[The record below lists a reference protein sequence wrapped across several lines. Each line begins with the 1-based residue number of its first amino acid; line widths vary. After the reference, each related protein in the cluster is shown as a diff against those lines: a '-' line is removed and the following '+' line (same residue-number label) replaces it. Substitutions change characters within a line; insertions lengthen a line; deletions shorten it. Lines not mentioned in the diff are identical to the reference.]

1 MHEEHTYT
9 SPYIAHAYIKIRWPS
24 ILRHSL
30 EDPHTHT
37 LAILFGYSSRGRCA
51 SVYPCMLY
59 GYSTRAQRL
68 CIYTHIQNICS
79 CVCVC
84 VHSIGLVKQEKK
96 ILRHS
101 SLHWRILLGITC
113 CAGTGFPFHCRLL
126 VLTLVKRKNGGLR
139 RELASD
145 ASNGRKWHEIDGE
158 TRWDGWLS
166 THTTTTH
173 KIYFSHSRR
182 LDSR

>member
-68 CIYTHIQNICS
+68 CIYTHIQNICN

-84 VHSIGLVKQEKK
+84 AFNWV
-96 ILRHS
+96 
-101 SLHWRILLGITC
+101 
-113 CAGTGFPFHCRLL
+113 
-126 VLTLVKRKNGGLR
+126 
-139 RELASD
+139 
-145 ASNGRKWHEIDGE
+145 GE
-158 TRWDGWLS
+158 TRKKNIATFVVALKNFARHHLLCRNRLS
-166 THTTTTH
+166 IPLSPPCT
-173 KIYFSHSRR
+173 YFGQTKKRWATAGVG
-182 LDSR
+182 